1 MKRSVGA
8 KTLLYPAPVL
18 IVGTYDRAGRPNLMA
33 CAWAGL
39 CCSTPPCVA
48 VALRKATFSYAN
60 IVERQA
66 FTVSI
71 PTESQ
76 VKEADYIG
84 IVSGREE
91 NKFDATGLTPVR
103 SSVVDAPYAA
113 EFPMVLECRL
123 LHTLEIGLHT
133 QFIGEILDVK
143 ADESVLDGEG
153 TPDVE
158 KIRPI
163 LYAPGTRTYHGL
175 GKLLGTAFSVG
186 RKT

>member
-1 MKRSVGA
+1 MKTTIDINGQLLEEARKRA
-8 KTLLYPAPVL
+8 FRDKTTVKSLVEEGLRHLLAERQERPA
-18 IVGTYDRAGRPNLMA
+18 YR
-33 CAWAGL
+33 
-39 CCSTPPCVA
+39 
-48 VALRKATFSYAN
+48 LRKATFSYGN
-60 IVERQA
+60 IRERKA

-91 NKFDATGLTPVR
+91 NKFDGTGLTPAR
-103 SSVVDAPYAA
+103 SSIVDAPYVA
-113 EFPMVLECRL
+113 ECPIVLECRL

-143 ADESVLDGEG
+143 ADEAVLDGEG

-163 LYAPGTRTYHGL
+163 LFSPGTRTYHGL
-175 GKLLGTAFSVG
+175 GKFLGTAFSVG
-186 RKT
+186 RKS